1 MTKGNWIVA
10 ILLILGIG
18 WAAWDDLS
26 RKDPEWKKSEC
37 YKGIEY
43 SVHQD
48 KDDRWVLG
56 IRNRYTLGIKPILIT
71 YSGNEKVKSIHSL
84 HFRPA
89 ETMYLDLSRLE
100 SPEDT
105 KVDITIAFMED
116 GSYAICDNKK

>member
-37 YKGIEY
+37 YTGLEY

-56 IRNRYTLGIKPILIT
+56 IRNRYTLGIKPIIIT
-71 YSGNEKVKSIHSL
+71 HSGKDTITQSL

-100 SPEDT
+100 SPEET
-105 KVDITIAFMED
+105 EVNIAIAFMED
-116 GSYAICDNKK
+116 GSYAICDTKK